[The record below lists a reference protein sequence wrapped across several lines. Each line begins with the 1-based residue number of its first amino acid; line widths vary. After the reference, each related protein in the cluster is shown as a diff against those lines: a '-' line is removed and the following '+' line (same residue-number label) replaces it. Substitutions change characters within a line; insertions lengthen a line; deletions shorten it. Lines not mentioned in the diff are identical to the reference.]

1 MEKGKFNVTK
11 QSIDWIF
18 ILEEVYINCM
28 YSFFKL
34 YASITKSKFLANL
47 LKLIL
52 DQENIIE
59 KEVLC

>member
-1 MEKGKFNVTK
+1 
-11 QSIDWIF
+11 
-18 ILEEVYINCM
+18 M

-34 YASITKSKFLANL
+34 YAFITKSKFLANL